1 MSNYKYIKSRA
12 RSRALETRNEL
23 GINSNESIDVD
34 ILKVLRKKEKI
45 SIIVTELKGNISGF
59 FLRKEDICLIV
70 INSSRSFGH
79 QRFTA
84 AHEYYHF
91 KYDKGM
97 NGKICPIN
105 INNYN
110 DDYEN
115 EVEANYFASYF
126 LMPDESL
133 KYYVDKRTKGNK
145 LNIRDLIYL
154 ENYFM
159 VSHALMLVR
168 LKLIN
173 IISEKEIE
181 LMKNGIIYKASKLGY
196 DTALYKNTKEKG
208 TVKYSDYAEL
218 AEELLEK
225 GSISYGKYEELL
237 IDGRFEDILFKEK
250 GNENEEEIGFE
261 TTDRI

>member
-1 MSNYKYIKSRA
+1 MKDYKLIESRA
-12 RSRALETRNEL
+12 RNKAIDTRNEL
-23 GINSNESIDVD
+23 GINLSEPIDVD

-59 FLRKEDICLIV
+59 FLRKEDICLVV

-91 KYDKGM
+91 KYDKEM

-105 INNYN
+105 KY
-110 DDYEN
+110 DDEYE
-115 EVEANYFASYF
+115 
-126 LMPDESL
+126 DESL
-133 KYYVDKRTKGNK
+133 KYYVDKRIKGNK

-168 LKLIN
+168 LRLIN
-173 IISEKEIE
+173 IISDKEIE
-181 LMKNGIIYKASKLGY
+181 LMKNGIIYKAAQLGY
-196 DTALYKNTKEKG
+196 DTALYRNTKKKR
-208 TVKYSDYAEL
+208 TIIYSDYAEL

-237 IDGRFEDILFKEK
+237 IDGKLEDILFQEK
-250 GNENEEEIGFE
+250 GNKNEEEIGFE
-261 TTDRI
+261 TTDRIR

>member
-1 MSNYKYIKSRA
+1 MKNYKLIENRA
-12 RSRALETRNEL
+12 RNRAIDTRNEL
-23 GINSNESIDVD
+23 GINLSEPIDVD

-45 SIIVTELKGNISGF
+45 SIIVTELKGNISGI

-84 AHEYYHF
+84 AHEYYHL

-97 NGKICPIN
+97 NGKVCPIN
-105 INNYN
+105 KY
-110 DDYEN
+110 DDEYEN
-115 EVEANYFASYF
+115 EMEANYFASHF

-133 KYYVDKRTKGNK
+133 KYYVDKRIRGNK
-145 LNIRDLIYL
+145 LNIRDLVYL
-154 ENYFM
+154 ENCFM

-168 LKLIN
+168 LKSIN
-173 IISEKEIE
+173 VISDKEIE
-181 LMKNGIIYKASKLGY
+181 LMKNGIIYKAAKLGY
-196 DTALYKNTKEKG
+196 DTALYRNTKEKG
-208 TVKYSDYAEL
+208 MVIYSDYAEL

-237 IDGRFEDILFKEK
+237 IDGKFEDILFNEK
-250 GNENEEEIGFE
+250 VNEGEEEMGFE
-261 TTDRI
+261 ATNRL

>member
-1 MSNYKYIKSRA
+1 MSNYKDIKSRA
-12 RSRALETRNEL
+12 RNRAIETRIEL
-23 GINSNESIDVD
+23 GINSYEPIDAD

-45 SIIVTELKGNISGF
+45 SVIVTELKGSISGF

-97 NGKICPIN
+97 NGKVCTIN
-105 INNYN
+105 EYN
-110 DDYEN
+110 DYYKN

-181 LMKNGIIYKASKLGY
+181 LMKNGIIYKANKLGY
-196 DTALYKNTKEKG
+196 DTALYKDTKEKG
-208 TVKYSDYAEL
+208 TLIYSDYVEL

-237 IDGRFEDILFKEK
+237 IDGNFEDILFEEK

>member
-1 MSNYKYIKSRA
+1 MNNYKFVESRA
-12 RSRALETRNEL
+12 RIRAIDTRNEL
-23 GINSNESIDVD
+23 GINLSEPIDVD

-97 NGKICPIN
+97 NGKICTIN
-105 INNYN
+105 KYN

-115 EVEANYFASYF
+115 EMEANYFASHF

-133 KYYVDKRTKGNK
+133 KYHVDKRIKEDK

-154 ENYFM
+154 ENYLM

-208 TVKYSDYAEL
+208 TIKYSNYAEL

-237 IDGRFEDILFKEK
+237 IDGKFEDILFEEK
-250 GNENEEEIGFE
+250 GNENEEEMEFE
-261 TTDRI
+261 TTNRI

>member
-1 MSNYKYIKSRA
+1 MNNYKFVESRA
-12 RSRALETRNEL
+12 RNRAIDTRNEL
-23 GINSNESIDVD
+23 GINLSEPIDVD
-34 ILKVLRKKEKI
+34 ILKVLRRKEKI

-105 INNYN
+105 KYN

-115 EVEANYFASYF
+115 EMEANYFASHF

-133 KYYVDKRTKGNK
+133 KYYVDKRIKENK

-173 IISEKEIE
+173 IISGKEIE
-181 LMKNGIIYKASKLGY
+181 LMKNGIIYKANKLGY
-196 DTALYKNTKEKG
+196 NTALYKDTKEKG
-208 TVKYSDYAEL
+208 TVIYSDYAEL

-237 IDGRFEDILFKEK
+237 IDGNFEDILFKEK
-250 GNENEEEIGFE
+250 GNEDEEEIGFE
-261 TTDRI
+261 TTGHI

>member
-1 MSNYKYIKSRA
+1 VILLSNYISIKSRA
-12 RSRALETRNEL
+12 ISRAIETRNEL
-23 GINSNESIDVD
+23 GINLNEPIDAD
-34 ILKVLRKKEKI
+34 IFKILRKKEKI
-45 SIIVTELKGNISGF
+45 SIIITELKGNISGF
-59 FLRKEDICLIV
+59 FLRKEDICLIA

-105 INNYN
+105 LNKYN
-110 DDYEN
+110 GDYEN

-133 KYYVDKRTKGNK
+133 KYYINKRTNGNK

-168 LKLIN
+168 LKSIN
-173 IISEKEIE
+173 IISEKEAE
-181 LMKNGIIYKASKLGY
+181 FMKNGIIDKASKLGY
-196 DTALYKNTKEKG
+196 DISLYKNTKEKG
-208 TVKYSDYAEL
+208 TVKYTNYVEL
-218 AEELLEK
+218 AQELLEK
-225 GSISYGKYEELL
+225 EMISYGKFEELL
-237 IDGRFEDILFKEK
+237 IDGNFENILFD
-250 GNENEEEIGFE
+250 ENGTEGEEEVDF
-261 TTDRI
+261 

>member
-1 MSNYKYIKSRA
+1 MNSYKYIKSRA
-12 RSRALETRNEL
+12 RNRAIDTRNEL
-23 GINSNESIDVD
+23 GINLSEPIDVD

-97 NGKICPIN
+97 NGKICTIN
-105 INNYN
+105 KYN

-115 EVEANYFASYF
+115 EVEANCFASYF

-181 LMKNGIIYKASKLGY
+181 LMRNGIIYKASKLGY
-196 DTALYKNTKEKG
+196 DTALYKDTKEKG
-208 TVKYSDYAEL
+208 TFKYSNYAEL

-237 IDGRFEDILFKEK
+237 IDGNFEDILFKEI
-250 GNENEEEIGFE
+250 GDGNEEEIGFE

>member
-1 MSNYKYIKSRA
+1 MSNYKEIKNRA
-12 RSRALETRNEL
+12 RNRAIETRIEL
-23 GINSNESIDVD
+23 GINSYEPIDVD

-45 SIIVTELKGNISGF
+45 SVIVTELKGSISGF

-84 AHEYYHF
+84 AHEYYHL

-97 NGKICPIN
+97 NGKICTIN
-105 INNYN
+105 EYN

-181 LMKNGIIYKASKLGY
+181 LMKNGIIRKANKLGY
-196 DTALYKNTKEKG
+196 DTALYKDTKEKG
-208 TVKYSDYAEL
+208 TLIYSDYAEL

-237 IDGRFEDILFKEK
+237 IDGNFEDILFEEK

>member
-1 MSNYKYIKSRA
+1 MKDYKLIESRA
-12 RSRALETRNEL
+12 RNKAIDTRNEL
-23 GINSNESIDVD
+23 GINLSEPIDVD

-45 SIIVTELKGNISGF
+45 SIIVTGLKGNISGF
-59 FLRKEDICLIV
+59 FLRKEDICLVV

-91 KYDKGM
+91 KYDKEM

-105 INNYN
+105 KY
-110 DDYEN
+110 DDEYEN
-115 EVEANYFASYF
+115 EMEANYFASHF

-133 KYYVDKRTKGNK
+133 KYYVDKRIKGNK

-168 LKLIN
+168 LRLIN
-173 IISEKEIE
+173 IISDKEIE
-181 LMKNGIIYKASKLGY
+181 LMKNGIIYKAAQLGY
-196 DTALYKNTKEKG
+196 DTALYRNTKKKG
-208 TVKYSDYAEL
+208 AIIYSDYAEL

-237 IDGRFEDILFKEK
+237 IDGKLEDILFQEK
-250 GNENEEEIGFE
+250 GNKNEEETGFE
-261 TTDRI
+261 TTDRIR

>member
-1 MSNYKYIKSRA
+1 MNNYKYIKSRA
-12 RSRALETRNEL
+12 RNRAIETRIEL
-23 GINSNESIDVD
+23 GINSYEPIDVD

-45 SIIVTELKGNISGF
+45 SVIITELKGNISGF

-70 INSSRSFGH
+70 INSSRSLGH

-97 NGKICPIN
+97 NGKICTIN
-105 INNYN
+105 EYN

-196 DTALYKNTKEKG
+196 DTALYKDTKEKG
-208 TVKYSDYAEL
+208 TFKYSNYAEL

-237 IDGRFEDILFKEK
+237 IDGNFEDILFKEN

-261 TTDRI
+261 TTDCI

>member
-1 MSNYKYIKSRA
+1 MNNYKFIESKARNRA
-12 RSRALETRNEL
+12 IDTRNEL
-23 GINSNESIDVD
+23 GINLSEPIDVD

-70 INSSRSFGH
+70 INSSRSLGH

-97 NGKICPIN
+97 NGKICTIN
-105 INNYN
+105 KYN

-115 EVEANYFASYF
+115 EMEANYFASYF

-133 KYYVDKRTKGNK
+133 KYYVDKRIKGNK

-173 IISEKEIE
+173 IISDKEIE
-181 LMKNGIIYKASKLGY
+181 LMKNGIIYKAAQLGY
-196 DTALYKNTKEKG
+196 DTALYKDTN
-208 TVKYSDYAEL
+208 
-218 AEELLEK
+218 
-225 GSISYGKYEELL
+225 
-237 IDGRFEDILFKEK
+237 FEDILFEEK

>member
-1 MSNYKYIKSRA
+1 MLSNYKFIKNIASNRA
-12 RSRALETRNEL
+12 IDTRNEL
-23 GINSNESIDVD
+23 GINSSEPIDAD
-34 ILKVLRKKEKI
+34 IFKVLRKKEKV

-59 FLRKEDICLIV
+59 FLRKEEICLIV

-97 NGKICPIN
+97 SGKICPIT
-105 INNYN
+105 INKYN

-126 LMPDESL
+126 LMPDQSL
-133 KYYVDKRTKGNK
+133 RYYIDKRTNGNK

-168 LKLIN
+168 LRSIN
-173 IISEKEIE
+173 IISEKEAE
-181 LMKNGIIYKASKLGY
+181 LMKNGIIDKARKLGY

-208 TVKYSDYAEL
+208 TINYSNYAEL

-237 IDGRFEDILFKEK
+237 IDGKFENILF
-250 GNENEEEIGFE
+250 NENGIEGEEEVGF
-261 TTDRI
+261 

>member
-1 MSNYKYIKSRA
+1 MNNYKYLVSRA
-12 RSRALETRNEL
+12 SSRAIDTRNEL
-23 GINSNESIDVD
+23 GINLSEPIDSD
-34 ILKVLRKKEKI
+34 ILKVLRKKENI
-45 SIIVTELKGNISGF
+45 SIIVTELKGNISGY

-70 INSSRSFGH
+70 INSSRSLGH

-91 KYDKGM
+91 KYDKEM
-97 NGKICPIN
+97 KGKICPIK
-105 INNYN
+105 INKFN
-110 DDYEN
+110 DGYEN
-115 EVEANYFASYF
+115 ETEANYFASYF

-133 KYYVDKRTKGNK
+133 RYYIDRRTKGNK

-173 IISEKEIE
+173 IISEKEVE
-181 LMKNGIIYKASKLGY
+181 LMKNGIIDKASKLGY

-208 TVKYSDYAEL
+208 TVIYSDYAEL

-237 IDGRFEDILFKEK
+237 IDGKFENILFDEK
-250 GNENEEEIGFE
+250 GIEGKEEIEF
-261 TTDRI
+261 

>member
-1 MSNYKYIKSRA
+1 MKNYKLIESRA
-12 RSRALETRNEL
+12 RNKAIDTRNEL
-23 GINSNESIDVD
+23 GINLSEPIDVD

-59 FLRKEDICLIV
+59 FLRKGDICLIV

-91 KYDKGM
+91 KYDKEM

-105 INNYN
+105 KY
-110 DDYEN
+110 DDEYEN
-115 EVEANYFASYF
+115 EMEANYFASHF

-133 KYYVDKRTKGNK
+133 KYYVDKRIKGNK

-168 LKLIN
+168 LRLIN
-173 IISEKEIE
+173 IISDKEIE
-181 LMKNGIIYKASKLGY
+181 LMKNGIIYKAAQLGY
-196 DTALYKNTKEKG
+196 DTALYRNTKKKR
-208 TVKYSDYAEL
+208 TVIYSDYAEL

-237 IDGRFEDILFKEK
+237 IDGKLEDILFEEK
-250 GNENEEEIGFE
+250 GNKDEEEIGFE
-261 TTDRI
+261 TTDRIR

>member
-1 MSNYKYIKSRA
+1 MNNYKFLVSRA
-12 RSRALETRNEL
+12 SNRAIETRNEL
-23 GINSNESIDVD
+23 GINLSEPIDED

-70 INSSRSFGH
+70 INSSRSLGH

-97 NGKICPIN
+97 NGKICTIN
-105 INNYN
+105 KYN

-115 EVEANYFASYF
+115 EVEANCFASYF

-133 KYYVDKRTKGNK
+133 KYYVGKRIKENK
-145 LNIRDLIYL
+145 LNIRDLVYL
-154 ENYFM
+154 ENCFM
-159 VSHALMLVR
+159 VSHTLMLFR
-168 LKLIN
+168 LKLIK
-173 IISEKEIE
+173 IISEKEKE
-181 LMKNGIIYKASKLGY
+181 LMKNGIIYKANKLGY
-196 DTALYKNTKEKG
+196 DTALYKDTKEKG

-225 GSISYGKYEELL
+225 GRISYGKYEELL
-237 IDGRFEDILFKEK
+237 IDGNFEDILFKEK
-250 GNENEEEIGFE
+250 GNENEEEMEFE
-261 TTDRI
+261 TTNRI

>member
-1 MSNYKYIKSRA
+1 MNNYKFIESRA
-12 RSRALETRNEL
+12 SNRAIDTRNEL
-23 GINSNESIDVD
+23 GINLSEPIDVD
-34 ILKVLRKKEKI
+34 IFKVLRKKEKI

-59 FLRKEDICLIV
+59 FLRKKDICLII
-70 INSSRSFGH
+70 INSYRSFGH

-105 INNYN
+105 KYN

-115 EVEANYFASYF
+115 EMEANYFASHF

-133 KYYVDKRTKGNK
+133 KYHVAKRIKGNK

-159 VSHALMLVR
+159 VSHTLMLVR
-168 LKLIN
+168 LKIIN

-181 LMKNGIIYKASKLGY
+181 LMKHGIIYRANKLGY
-196 DTALYKNTKEKG
+196 NTELYKDTKEKG
-208 TVKYSDYAEL
+208 TVIYSDYAEL

-237 IDGRFEDILFKEK
+237 IDGNFEDILFEEK

>member
-1 MSNYKYIKSRA
+1 MKDYKLIESRA
-12 RSRALETRNEL
+12 RNKAIDTRNEL
-23 GINSNESIDVD
+23 GINLSEPIDVD

-59 FLRKEDICLIV
+59 FLRKEDICLVV

-91 KYDKGM
+91 KYDKEM

-105 INNYN
+105 KY
-110 DDYEN
+110 DDEYEN
-115 EVEANYFASYF
+115 EMEANYFASHF

-133 KYYVDKRTKGNK
+133 KYYVDKRIKGNK

-168 LKLIN
+168 LRLIN
-173 IISEKEIE
+173 IISDKEIE
-181 LMKNGIIYKASKLGY
+181 LMKNGIIYKAAQLGY
-196 DTALYKNTKEKG
+196 DTALYRNTKKKG
-208 TVKYSDYAEL
+208 AIIYSDYAEL

-237 IDGRFEDILFKEK
+237 IDGKLEDILFQEK
-250 GNENEEEIGFE
+250 GNKNEEEIGFE
-261 TTDRI
+261 TTDRIR

>member
-1 MSNYKYIKSRA
+1 MNNYKFIESRA
-12 RSRALETRNEL
+12 RNRAIDTRNEL
-23 GINSNESIDVD
+23 GINLSEPIDAD

-45 SIIVTELKGNISGF
+45 SIIITELKGSISGF
-59 FLRKEDICLIV
+59 FLRKGDICLIV
-70 INSSRSFGH
+70 INSARSFGH

-97 NGKICPIN
+97 NSRICPIN
-105 INNYN
+105 KYN
-110 DDYEN
+110 DVYEN
-115 EVEANYFASYF
+115 EMEANYFASHF

-133 KYYVDKRTKGNK
+133 KYYVDKRIKGKK

-168 LKLIN
+168 LKLIK
-173 IISEKEIE
+173 IISEKEKE
-181 LMKNGIIYKASKLGY
+181 LMKNGIIYKANKLGY
-196 DTALYKNTKEKG
+196 NTALYKDTKEKG
-208 TVKYSDYAEL
+208 TVIYSDYAEL

-237 IDGRFEDILFKEK
+237 IDGNFEDILFEEK

-261 TTDRI
+261 TTDHI

>member
-1 MSNYKYIKSRA
+1 MKDYKLIESRA
-12 RSRALETRNEL
+12 RNKAIDTRNEL
-23 GINSNESIDVD
+23 GINLSEPIDVD

-59 FLRKEDICLIV
+59 FLRKEDICLVV

-91 KYDKGM
+91 KYDKEM

-105 INNYN
+105 KY
-110 DDYEN
+110 DDEYEN
-115 EVEANYFASYF
+115 EMEANYFASHF

-133 KYYVDKRTKGNK
+133 KYYVDKRIKGNK

-168 LKLIN
+168 LRLIN
-173 IISEKEIE
+173 IISDKEIE
-181 LMKNGIIYKASKLGY
+181 LMKNGIIYKAAQLGY
-196 DTALYKNTKEKG
+196 DTALYRNTKKKG
-208 TVKYSDYAEL
+208 AIIYSDYAEL

-237 IDGRFEDILFKEK
+237 IDGKLEDILFQEK
-250 GNENEEEIGFE
+250 GNKNEEETGFE
-261 TTDRI
+261 TTDRIR

>member
-1 MSNYKYIKSRA
+1 MSNYKDIKSRA
-12 RSRALETRNEL
+12 RNRAIETRNEL
-23 GINSNESIDVD
+23 GINSNEPIDVD

-97 NGKICPIN
+97 NGKICTIN
-105 INNYN
+105 KYK
-110 DDYEN
+110 
-115 EVEANYFASYF
+115 EANYFASYF

-159 VSHALMLVR
+159 VSHALMLIR

-196 DTALYKNTKEKG
+196 DTALYKDTKEKG
-208 TVKYSDYAEL
+208 MFKYSNYAEL

-237 IDGRFEDILFKEK
+237 IDGNFEDILFKEN